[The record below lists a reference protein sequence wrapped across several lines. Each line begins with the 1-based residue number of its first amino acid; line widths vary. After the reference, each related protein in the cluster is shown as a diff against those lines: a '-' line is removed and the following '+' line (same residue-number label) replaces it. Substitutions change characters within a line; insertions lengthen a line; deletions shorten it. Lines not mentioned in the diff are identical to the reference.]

1 MSIASSACGGDSG
14 KGEGTD
20 GPKDAVAQA
29 LIGSPDLDDPS
40 VAAEVENQSTVTD
53 EKKECLVDEFDA
65 IGQGTVL
72 EGFIAFKSGDNSNEG
87 AAKITAA
94 MISCSGLEGFG

>member
-1 MSIASSACGGDSG
+1 MRSG
-14 KGEGTD
+14 LTPAWPANISKYFHE
-20 GPKDAVAQA
+20 
-29 LIGSPDLDDPS
+29 IPDFC
-40 VAAEVENQSTVTD
+40 TVTD

-72 EGFIAFKSGDNSNEG
+72 DGLIAFKSGDNSNEG

-94 MISCSGLEGFG
+94 MISCFGLEGFG